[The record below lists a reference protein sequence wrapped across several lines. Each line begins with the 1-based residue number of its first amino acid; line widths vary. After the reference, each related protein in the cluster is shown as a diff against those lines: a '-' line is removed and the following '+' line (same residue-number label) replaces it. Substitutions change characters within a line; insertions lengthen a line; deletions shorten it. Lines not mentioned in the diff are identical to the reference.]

1 MAASGARLRKMIDS
15 GETVLM
21 PNVWDGFS
29 ARLVESMGFKAAL
42 VSGAGLS
49 ESRWGKPDLGIMGF
63 RESLEGTRM
72 ISDITSIPLIADADT
87 GYGNAMNVY
96 NTIVEFEKTG
106 VAGVMIEDQVWPKR
120 CGHVRGKEV
129 IPADEMVEKVRAA
142 VDARK
147 SKDLL
152 IKARTDA
159 AGPIGIAEAIKR
171 ANMYLKAGADF
182 VFADALLSAKDIGR
196 FAKEVNGPVAVNM
209 GFGIRSRP
217 TTPLLTPKQLHKLG
231 VSVIDYG
238 RITSAAAIMGMRRAL
253 EKLIESEKLD
263 EPVEH
268 DELLVSF
275 DELQELMDYKKWIDI
290 DNKYEAKK

>member
-15 GETVLM
+15 GETLLM

-217 TTPLLTPKQLHKLG
+217 TTPLITPKRLHQLG

-238 RITSAAAIMGMRRAL
+238 RITSAAAIMGMKNAL
-253 EKLIESEKLD
+253 KALKESEKM
-263 EPVEH
+263 EKPVEH
-268 DELLVSF
+268 DELAVSF
-275 DELQELMDYKKWIDI
+275 DELQKLMGYKEWIDI
-290 DNKYEAKK
+290 DNRYEGK